1 MICLDTNVL
10 AYAEGVDDTVR
21 QTRALQIVNALPT
34 GMSIIPVQVLGEL
47 FRVLTIKA
55 RRPAPI
61 VRDSIL
67 SWRDAMVARDTTSVA
82 FLAAMDLAADH
93 KLSIWDAMIM
103 AVAAEAG
110 CRLLLSEDLQ
120 EGFTWRGV
128 TVVNPFATSLHPL
141 LTAVLDPDVMF

>member
-10 AYAEGVDDTVR
+10 AYAEGVDDAVRKARAR
-21 QTRALQIVNALPT
+21 QTIAALPGGT
-34 GMSIIPVQVLGEL
+34 AIIPVQVLGEL

-55 RRPAPI
+55 KRPVSTARERLLSWSDAFA
-61 VRDSIL
+61 VRD
-67 SWRDAMVARDTTSVA
+67 TSATA

-93 KLSIWDAMIM
+93 KLSIWDAIIM

-110 CRLLLSEDLQ
+110 CRLLLSEDLH

-128 TVVNPFATSLHPL
+128 TVANPFAPVLHPL
-141 LTAVLDPDVMF
+141 LVAVLEPGALP